1 MSYVYFN
8 EILLVD
14 YRKGEY
20 MKADLHVHSNYS
32 DGTMSI
38 EEIRKYAKT
47 KDLSIVAVTDHDN
60 LKSRECVSNLED
72 VLILNGVELSTYH
85 NNENIHILGY
95 FYNNNVN
102 STEIVNYLNELRE
115 KRDKRIYKIIEKL
128 KKFYNI
134 NIGYKDVVK
143 FSSGAIG
150 RVHIAKAISEKYGCT
165 LDEAFDRYIGNN
177 AKGYVPTTNFAT
189 KNAIDML
196 HRNNAIAV
204 IAHPGHIQNNLVED
218 IVKLGVDG
226 IEAYYPEH
234 SKEDIYKYL
243 DIAKRYKLLVT
254 GGSDFHG
261 VGIREDLGTSTISDE
276 DIKLLLEKLNIKF
289 K

>member
-1 MSYVYFN
+1 
-8 EILLVD
+8 
-14 YRKGEY
+14 

-47 KDLSIVAVTDHDN
+47 KDLSVVAITDHDN
-60 LKSRECVSNLED
+60 LKSSEIISSLEE
-72 VLILNGVELSTYH
+72 VLMLIGVELSTYH

-102 STEIVNYLNELRE
+102 SIEIINYLNELRV
-115 KRDKRIYKIIEKL
+115 KRDKRIYTIIEKL
-128 KKFYNI
+128 KEFYNI
-134 NIGYKDVVK
+134 NINYEDVIK
-143 FSSGAIG
+143 FSHGAIG
-150 RVHIAKAISEKYGCT
+150 RVHVAKAISEKYGCT

-177 AKGYVPTTNFAT
+177 AKGYVPTTNFCT
-189 KNAIDML
+189 KDAIDML

-204 IAHPGHIQNNLVED
+204 IAHPGHIKNNLVED

-234 SKEDIYKYL
+234 SKEDIFKYL
-243 DIAKRYKLLVT
+243 DIAERYDLLVT

-261 VGIREDLGTSTISDE
+261 IGVREDLGASTISDK
-276 DIKLLLEKLNIKF
+276 DIEKLLNKLNVKF
-289 K
+289 KA